1 MSPRFRLAGVI
12 ICAGTA
18 LALTLFGLTNFSK
31 SVEASPDE
39 KLEPQVKR
47 ELEEIRRKK
56 ARSLP
61 EMRNVRIRKGK
72 HKTKMSRNAY
82 GKWEFIPASELK
94 STLKK
99 AIRPRAL
106 NKNRIDTYVIR
117 KRIKVLVADYEG
129 TGDVINLILNDK
141 FYPDVVLDSSYQIFD
156 MDLEPGANSILI
168 RGESQGT
175 PLDYITPELRLL
187 STELLEGEENGPFQ
201 SLILPG
207 DIAALDTIA
216 FPQIGMSRSRFP
228 NSVMHMQD
236 AWKGTDSDFR
246 PALPKVAPK
255 LLTLDRDGAE
265 SRREYNLRPPV
276 PAKKRCLGVTI
287 NPNTGKPER
296 DEVDEWPPAV
306 TRESAAPIAENR
318 RAHLRCIP
326 AWDNG
331 GSGASFA
338 RQFNS
343 YLPRSTSRKRYT
355 VPDNGVIEFVVT
367 P

>member
-12 ICAGTA
+12 VCAGTA

-56 ARSLP
+56 ARPLP

-72 HKTKMSRNAY
+72 HKPKMSRNAY

-175 PLDYITPELRLL
+175 PRDYITPELRLL

-216 FPQIGMSRSRFP
+216 FPQIGMSQGRHP
-228 NSVMHMQD
+228 NSVQHMRE
-236 AWKGTDSDFR
+236 AWRGFPSSDFR
-246 PALPKVAPK
+246 PAKPEVAPK
-255 LLTLDRDGAE
+255 LLTVEREGADDRR
-265 SRREYNLRPPV
+265 SYI
-276 PAKKRCLGVTI
+276 K
-287 NPNTGKPER
+287 
-296 DEVDEWPPAV
+296 
-306 TRESAAPIAENR
+306 
-318 RAHLRCIP
+318 
-326 AWDNG
+326 
-331 GSGASFA
+331 SGC
-338 RQFNS
+338 R
-343 YLPRSTSRKRYT
+343 LI
-355 VPDNGVIEFVVT
+355 V
-367 P
+367 